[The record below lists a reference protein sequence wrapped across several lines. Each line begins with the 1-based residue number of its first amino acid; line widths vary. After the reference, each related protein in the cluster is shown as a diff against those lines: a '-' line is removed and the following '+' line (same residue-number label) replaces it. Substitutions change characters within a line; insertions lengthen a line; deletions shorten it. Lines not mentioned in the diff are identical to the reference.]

1 MKVFGPNGRR
11 KATFSENFSIES
23 PVFVAP
29 RPPPCY
35 NDGTQVFLPNFSAN
49 PKLQFFF
56 SDVSG
61 HFLIT
66 FYIII
71 FVSLPYVAG
80 INAY

>member
-11 KATFSENFSIES
+11 KATFSKNFNIES
-23 PVFVAP
+23 PVFVTS

-35 NDGTQVFLPNFSAN
+35 NDGTQDFLPNFSAN
-49 PKLQFFF
+49 FKFHFFS

-71 FVSLPYVAG
+71 FVSLPYMLER
-80 INAY
+80 NPP